1 MQADHSL
8 LRNGQ
13 DIMWRGIH
21 LLIHNNQ
28 EVDGLIQEI
37 PILAE
42 MGINMLITEI
52 NYNYAFTAHPEL
64 RDAVHI
70 TPDRIQAL
78 YLACCDNTIELIP
91 QFQCLGHQSWAKTTF
106 PLLTVY
112 PELDETPGQYPDNE
126 GIYCRSWCPQHP
138 DVNPIVFSLI
148 DELLEACRAKAIHVG
163 LDEVFLIGSE
173 YCPRCAGLDP
183 AQLFAK
189 VVNDLYTHIVT
200 EKGCKMLIWGD
211 RLLDDAVTG
220 YGEWEASA
228 NGTHPAIDW
237 IPKDI
242 IICDWHYTLLESYPS
257 IPLFLNKGFQVLP
270 GGWNDTAASEALV
283 DYSLKFN
290 NPRMMGHL
298 CTTWGRAK
306 PGELAQ
312 FAPLK
317 AILQKLH

>member
-1 MQADHSL
+1 M
-8 LRNGQ
+8 
-13 DIMWRGIH
+13 
-21 LLIHNNQ
+21 
-28 EVDGLIQEI
+28 
-37 PILAE
+37 
-42 MGINMLITEI
+42 
-52 NYNYAFTAHPEL
+52 
-64 RDAVHI
+64 
-70 TPDRIQAL
+70 
-78 YLACCDNTIELIP
+78 
-91 QFQCLGHQSWAKTTF
+91 
-106 PLLTVY
+106 Y

-138 DVNPIVFSLI
+138 DVNPIIFSLI
-148 DELLEACRAKAIHVG
+148 DELLEAFQAKAIHVG

-173 YCPRCAGLDP
+173 YCPRCAGHDP

-242 IICDWHYTLLESYPS
+242 IICDWHYTLRESYPS